1 MDTTLNFNVP
11 LTFLQ
16 VTEIVKQLP
25 NPEKAQLA
33 KLLQREVKE
42 KSNNNIE
49 THFASQ
55 SVLAKDW
62 LNPEEDLAWQD
73 L

>member
-1 MDTTLNFNVP
+1 METALNFNPP

-16 VTEIVKQLP
+16 VAEIVKQLP
-25 NPEKAQLA
+25 KPEKAKLA
-33 KLLQREVKE
+33 KLLQSEVKQ
-42 KSNNNIE
+42 KNKNVIE

-62 LNPEEDLAWQD
+62 LNPEEDLAWQH